1 MSIRDGEIMKKIIIL
16 LCILLSFI
24 LISCEEN
31 FTPLDKIHE
40 YTITVDPNDD
50 GTLNMVYY
58 LKWEV
63 LEEGDGG
70 VDFIT
75 VGVANR
81 FVENIKGLTNNID
94 DIYYSSEN
102 GATIRIDLKKTYHKG
117 DIFEVKFSFRQE
129 RIFTL
134 KNNEVQYSFNPGWFE
149 EIQVE
154 KLVVLWDSTNVL
166 KSNADEMLSLYNKWE
181 TSLGYGE
188 TIEVNLVYDRSNF
201 PNLNPSENYSNQSEN
216 PWIFIII
223 FVVVF
228 GFILMISIISSINE
242 DKYQTSRGFSGH
254 INHYHFYFGRHR
266 GYRRSGK
273 VITPPKVINSSG
285 SGVSGGGC
293 ACACACAC
301 AGGGRAGCSRK
312 NFNNYLII
320 DNE

>member
-1 MSIRDGEIMKKIIIL
+1 MKKILIL
-16 LCILLSFI
+16 LFVLLSFI
-24 LISCEEN
+24 LISCDES

-94 DIYYSSEN
+94 DIYYSSDD
-102 GATIRIDLKKTYHKG
+102 GASIRIDLKNTYHKG

-134 KNNEVQYSFNPGWFE
+134 KNNEVQYSFMPGWFE

-154 KLVVLWDSTNVL
+154 KLVVLWNNTNVL
-166 KSNADEMLSLYNKWE
+166 KTNADTIESDYNKWE
-181 TSLGYGE
+181 ESLGYGE
-188 TIEVNLVYDRSNF
+188 TIEVNLVYDRSSF
-201 PNLNPSENYSNQSEN
+201 PNLNPDEDYSEESEN
-216 PWIFIII
+216 PWIIVILI
-223 FVVVF
+223 AFVVGIIV
-228 GFILMISIISSINE
+228 LVCIISSATE

-254 INHYHFYFGRHR
+254 VNYYHFHFGRYH

-273 VITPPKVINSSG
+273 VITPPNVTNSGG
-285 SGVSGGGC
+285 SGVKGGGC

-312 NFNNYLII
+312 DFNNYL
-320 DNE
+320 NV

>member
-1 MSIRDGEIMKKIIIL
+1 MKKILIL
-16 LCILLSFI
+16 LFILLSFT

-31 FTPLDKIHE
+31 STPLDKIHN

-63 LEEGDGG
+63 LQEGDGG

-81 FVENIKGLTNNID
+81 FVEDIKGLTNNIN
-94 DIYYSSEN
+94 DIYYSSDD
-102 GATIRIDLKKTYHKG
+102 GATIRIDFKNTYHEG

-129 RIFTL
+129 RIFTI
-134 KNNEVQYSFNPGWFE
+134 KNDEVQYSFKPGWFE

-154 KLVVLWDSTNVL
+154 KLVVLW
-166 KSNADEMLSLYNKWE
+166 NATQVVKNNANELISDYYRWE
-181 TSLGYGE
+181 YSLGYGE
-188 TIEVNLVYDRSNF
+188 TIEVNLVYDRSYF
-201 PNLNPSENYSNQSEN
+201 PNLNPEEDYSEQTES
-216 PWIFIII
+216 PWVIII
-223 FVVVF
+223 FIAIVVL
-228 GFILMISIISSINE
+228 FIVIICIIKTITE

-254 INHYHFYFGRHR
+254 VGYVHFYFGRHR

-273 VITPPKVINSSG
+273 VITTPKVINSNG
-285 SGVSGGGC
+285 SGVGGGGC

-312 NFNNYLII
+312 DFNNYLNI
-320 DNE
+320 